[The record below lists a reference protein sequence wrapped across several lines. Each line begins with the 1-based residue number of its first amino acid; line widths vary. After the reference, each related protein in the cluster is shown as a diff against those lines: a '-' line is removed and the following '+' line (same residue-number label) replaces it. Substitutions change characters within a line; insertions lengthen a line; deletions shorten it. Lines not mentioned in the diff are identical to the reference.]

1 MFKANGI
8 KVIEASADKVATIVF
23 DPSRDSEW
31 LTGVLS
37 SKMMSDGQLGVG
49 SKIVKKAEY
58 FGKRYEADFE
68 VLEFE
73 EGRLLKMRTTVP
85 LEFEVVF
92 QINPQGD
99 TCEVSMSLISLG
111 KLPIAMPEFI
121 VVRALEES
129 ISRDLKKL
137 KSIAEKT
144 G

>member
-8 KVIEASADKVATIVF
+8 KAIEASAYSVAGIVF

-37 SKMMSDGQLGVG
+37 SKLVSDGELGVG

-58 FGKRYEADFE
+58 FGKRYEADFD

-73 EGRLLKMRTTVP
+73 EGRLLRMRTAVP
-85 LEFEVVF
+85 IEFEVIF
-92 QINPQGD
+92 QIFPKGE
-99 TCEVSMSLISLG
+99 TCEVSMSLNSLG

-144 G
+144 V